1 MNEIILLV
9 IGLAI
14 GSALGYFIGVSKKL
28 KSSDLS
34 QQSGLA
40 SQISEMKGEIK
51 GIFTEIEKSR
61 DRSEDR
67 RDAKLQD
74 MSNTIDSFNRTI
86 SGTKTRG
93 MVGESILKETLKNS
107 IKVGVVKTELKIGSK
122 NVEFAWDLGDG
133 KYIPIDSKLPDV
145 VSLVNKYELSKDTE
159 EQKLLSKKIKDKVVK
174 EISNIQKYQNQA
186 NTIDNCILV
195 VPPSVLDMS
204 PELIGVGKSNNV
216 FVYPSD
222 FGWSDLG
229 TWGSL
234 SDHISLDKK
243 DNTLVS
249 KKVLLYDSE
258 NNIVKMPR
266 EKVAVIQGLDGYIIV
281 DTKQALLIC
290 KKEEEQKIK
299 QFVADVKFNL
309 GDEFV

>member
-216 FVYPSD
+216 FVCSYKDVFPIAHVLEEQYRRFNDEGDIGEYKITVKKLDS
-222 FGWSDLG
+222 
-229 TWGSL
+229 
-234 SDHISLDKK
+234 ILDKVITK
-243 DNTLVS
+243 TETL
-249 KKVLLYDSE
+249 D
-258 NNIVKMPR
+258 R
-266 EKVAVIQGLDGYIIV
+266 A
-281 DTKQALLIC
+281 
-290 KKEEEQKIK
+290 IK
-299 QFVADVKFNL
+299 QISNAN
-309 GDEFV
+309 DEIKDEVTKGKRL